1 VQAALVPAPTNTGG
15 VTISPARLVEATERA
30 AATARIERTMTL
42 SSFDAYARTRLRLRT
57 VETTSEGP
65 EEIEDRLLVRSAELE
80 EVLHDRI
87 GLGGRILALGPGEM
101 GLDGDQEVAGPP
113 VVQEE
118 QALPDAPE
126 WLTAELVRSRRALD
140 DVVGKARTHV
150 MHEQIR
156 KEVHRPVFQHRTDH
170 GRRGLH
176 LRRVAQVTTGAAEEL
191 SASLRA
197 GARRG
202 IRFRCIHEAHHDLEL
217 HPIRQ
222 DVLRIVEPLIAAI
235 VCRRAGDIVRRRLT
249 RPVAIRILLGRRRE
263 ELVRDTHLDVVRLG
277 GEDRDRLVLGLP
289 PEARDRAVVAAPV
302 GVARGAA
309 RPQALRSVA
318 T

>member
-1 VQAALVPAPTNTGG
+1 MLVSVQAALRPAPTNTGG
-15 VTISPARLVEATERA
+15 VTRSPARPIEATESTAARA
-30 AATARIERTMTL
+30 RMERTITYSPL
-42 SSFDAYARTRLRLRT
+42 ARTHDARLRSRT
-57 VETTSEGP
+57 VETLQRP

-140 DVVGKARTHV
+140 DVVGKACTHV

-176 LRRVAQVTTGAAEEL
+176 LRCVAQITTGAAEDL

-202 IRFRCIHEAHHDLEL
+202 FRLRCIHEAHHDLEL

-222 DVLRIVEPLIAAI
+222 DVLRIVEPLIA
-235 VCRRAGDIVRRRLT
+235 DHRLS
-249 RPVAIRILLGRRRE
+249 PCG
-263 ELVRDTHLDVVRLG
+263 
-277 GEDRDRLVLGLP
+277 
-289 PEARDRAVVAAPV
+289 
-302 GVARGAA
+302 
-309 RPQALRSVA
+309 
-318 T
+318 